1 MRTRHG
7 ATAAEPTEFAPLI
20 PEVQSNDTSTLPVGN
35 DSDPVSSAG
44 WTKDAV
50 RTAVLS
56 TVFLIL
62 YAFADVAR
70 YVSVVRLLELGI
82 CREEYAKDGNA
93 DATLGG
99 GSGGGFIPEHLC
111 KSPEI
116 QQRLA
121 HLRGYLA
128 SLEAVVGLLL
138 TLPYGLVVDRVGE
151 RFLAGL
157 NVLGYV
163 LSCAWLVVVCRYW
176 TVFPVWAAVLSPL
189 FRVIGGGTPTYMSVI
204 YAMASKRVP
213 AENRSLV
220 FFVFT
225 GGQIVATITSILVT
239 AWFLDHELLF
249 APVLLSIPLGC
260 LCLVS
265 LVLIRP
271 QATSTVQV
279 PASDCENELEQEEE
293 GGTLLGTLRHSW
305 GIVTQL
311 FEDRRVVVLLAAV
324 PLAKLNTP
332 MAELTLQYIPEKFD
346 LSIASASRV
355 LSVKAFESLV
365 LMIVILPLL
374 QKVGQTK
381 FHVSSFRMDMY
392 ITQYSFLIQAVGCFL
407 MAFAQAFY
415 LFILGLLLFS
425 LGSSTRPALQSV
437 ITDLVSPQHVA
448 VLYTVIAVADGVASA
463 AGALV
468 LNRAFAMVIKWD
480 VQLYLGLPF
489 LIGAVCCMVGFAGTV
504 LVGRRTVSKPSVQ

>member
-128 SLEAVVGLLL
+128 SLEA
-138 TLPYGLVVDRVGE
+138 

-346 LSIASASRV
+346 LSIAS
-355 LSVKAFESLV
+355 
-365 LMIVILPLL
+365 
-374 QKVGQTK
+374 VGQTK